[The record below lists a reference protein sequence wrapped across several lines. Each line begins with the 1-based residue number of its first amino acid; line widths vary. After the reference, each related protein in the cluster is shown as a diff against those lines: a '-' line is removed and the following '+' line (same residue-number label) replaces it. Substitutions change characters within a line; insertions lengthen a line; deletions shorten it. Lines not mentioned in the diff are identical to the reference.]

1 MPNGSDIIIRG
12 GSAAVEFDT
21 ANFIEEALPEP
32 SSPPAANRKN
42 HRNSRLK
49 ITRVEIT
56 GAITFDSGVHAEGLK
71 CRITAHCEP

>member
-21 ANFIEEALPEP
+21 ANFIEEPHPEP
-32 SSPPAANRKN
+32 SAPRPGNRKN

-49 ITRVEIT
+49 ITRVQIT
-56 GAITFDSGVHAEGLK
+56 GAISFDSGVYAEGLK
-71 CRITAHCEP
+71 CEITAHCEP